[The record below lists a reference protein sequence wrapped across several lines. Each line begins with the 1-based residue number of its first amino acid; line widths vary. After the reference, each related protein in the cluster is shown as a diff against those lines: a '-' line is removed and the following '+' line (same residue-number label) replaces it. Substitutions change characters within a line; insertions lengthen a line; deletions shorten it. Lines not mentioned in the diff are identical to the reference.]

1 MASRLPLTSSKV
13 SVPSMK
19 HHIALFASSILLG
32 TAALQAAAPKPH
44 ADATALAEAQAAGE
58 TNAEEIVADYLKR
71 IAEIDDS
78 GPRLN
83 AVIATFPDAIDQARR
98 LDAERKSGKVRGPL
112 HGIPVLVK
120 DNIEVAGPVPTTAGS
135 LALKDNN
142 TNRDAPIIARLREAG
157 AVILGKT
164 NLSEWANIRS
174 GGSTS
179 GWSAIGGLTRNP
191 HVLDRNSCGSSSG
204 SGAAAA
210 ANLAPLTI
218 GTETDG
224 SIVCPSSVNGIVGF
238 KPTLGL
244 VSRTRIVPISHSQD
258 TAGPMTRTVRDAAL
272 LLTAMAGSDPSD
284 PATVEADKRK
294 KDYAANLTGDALK
307 GMRLGVPLDRIGE
320 NPGLKAI
327 FEAALDV
334 LRKQGAEIVDIADT
348 RKGFDGLGEAEFEVL
363 LVELKADLNAYLAT
377 TPPTVKTRTLEQVI
391 AFNKAEAA
399 ELRWFGQETF
409 ELAQSKGGLDNP
421 SYKEAL
427 AKSKRLAGPEGI
439 DRLLSENKVDL
450 LVSPT
455 TGVAWKTDLVNGD
468 QYSGPSASALPAIAG
483 YPHLTVPMGTIEG
496 LPLGISFVGTAWD
509 DERVLQAGY
518 AYERASKAR
527 VEPAFKPSIEVTLP

>member
-1 MASRLPLTSSKV
+1 
-13 SVPSMK
+13 MK
-19 HHIALFASSILLG
+19 HRIALFASSILLG

-44 ADATALAEAQAAGE
+44 ADAAALAEAQAAGE
-58 TNAEEIVADYLKR
+58 TSSEEIVAAYLKH

-135 LALKDNN
+135 LALKDNI
-142 TNRDAPIIARLREAG
+142 TNRDAPMIARLREAG

-174 GGSTS
+174 GSSTS
-179 GWSAIGGLTRNP
+179 GWSAVGGLTRNP
-191 HVLDRNSCGSSSG
+191 HVLDRNTCGSSSG

-244 VSRTRIVPISHSQD
+244 VSRSRIVPISHSQD
-258 TAGPMTRTVRDAAL
+258 TAGPMTSTVRDAAL
-272 LLTAMAGSDPSD
+272 LLTTMAGSDPSD

-307 GMRLGVPLDRIGE
+307 GMRLGVPRDRIGD
-320 NPGLKAI
+320 NPAIKAR

-363 LVELKADLNAYLAT
+363 MVELKADLNAYLAT
-377 TPPTVKTRTLEQVI
+377 TPPTVKTRTLEEVI
-391 AFNKAEAA
+391 AFNKAEAT
-399 ELRWFGQETF
+399 ELRWFGQELF
-409 ELAQSKGGLDNP
+409 DLAQSKKGLDDP
-421 SYKEAL
+421 GYKEAL

-439 DRLLSENKVDL
+439 DRLLRENKVDL

-509 DERVLQAGY
+509 DERVLRAGY
-518 AYERASKAR
+518 AYEQASKAR
-527 VEPAFKPSIEVTLP
+527 VEPAFKPSIEATLP

>member
-1 MASRLPLTSSKV
+1 
-13 SVPSMK
+13 MK
-19 HHIALFASSILLG
+19 HPIALFASTILLG
-32 TAALQAAAPKPH
+32 TAALNAAPPKSD
-44 ADATALAEAQAAGE
+44 ADVDALAEAQTKGE
-58 TNAEEIVADYLKR
+58 TSAAEIVAYYLNR
-71 IAEIDDS
+71 ISEIDES

-83 AVIATFPDAIDQARR
+83 AVIATFPDAHDQARR
-98 LDAERKSGKVRGPL
+98 LDAERKAGKVRGPL

-135 LALKDNN
+135 LALKDNI
-142 TNRDAPIIARLREAG
+142 TNRDAPMIARLRKAG
-157 AVILGKT
+157 AIILGKT

-174 GGSTS
+174 SGSTS
-179 GWSAIGGLTRNP
+179 GWSAVGGLTKNP
-191 HVLDRNSCGSSSG
+191 HMLDRNTCGSSAG
-204 SGAAAA
+204 SGAAAT

-244 VSRTRIVPISHSQD
+244 VSRSLIVPISHSQD

-272 LLTAMAGSDPSD
+272 LLTAMAGSDATD
-284 PATVEADKRK
+284 PATAEADKRK
-294 KDYAANLTGDALK
+294 KDYAANLNAYALK
-307 GMRLGVPLDRIGE
+307 GMRLGVARDRIGD
-320 NPGLKAI
+320 NPAI
-327 FEAALDV
+327 QARFEAALDV
-334 LRKQGAEIVDIADT
+334 MRKQGAEIVDIADS
-348 RKGFDGLGEAEFEVL
+348 RKGFDGLDEAEFEVL
-363 LVELKADLNAYLAT
+363 MFELKADLNAYLAT
-377 TPPTVKTRTLEQVI
+377 TPSTVKTRTLEQVI
-391 AFNKAEAA
+391 AFNKAEPA

-409 ELAQSKGGLDNP
+409 ELAQSKNGLDDP
-421 SYKEAL
+421 AYKEAL
-427 AKSKRLAGPEGI
+427 AKSKRMAGPEGI
-439 DRLLSENKVDL
+439 DRLLRENKVDL

-483 YPHLTVPMGTIEG
+483 YPHLTVPMGQIEG

-518 AYERASKAR
+518 AYEQASKAR
-527 VEPAFKPSIEVTLP
+527 VAPAFKPSIEATLP

>member
-1 MASRLPLTSSKV
+1 MRTAFAFAA
-13 SVPSMK
+13 
-19 HHIALFASSILLG
+19 ALFASTIVQARSPAVHNLQSGFDSEVTALSATQVAGLG
-32 TAALQAAAPKPH
+32 TS
-44 ADATALAEAQAAGE
+44 
-58 TNAEEIVADYLKR
+58 EEIVRQYLKR
-71 IAEIDDS
+71 IADIDDS

-83 AVIATFPDAIDQARR
+83 AVIAIFPDAIEQARR
-98 LDAERKSGKVRGPL
+98 LDAERKAGKVRGPL

-135 LALKDNN
+135 LALKDNI
-142 TNRDAPIIARLREAG
+142 TNRDAPMIARLRKAG
-157 AVILGKT
+157 AIILGKT

-174 GGSTS
+174 SGSTS
-179 GWSAIGGLTRNP
+179 GWSAVGGLTKNP
-191 HVLDRNSCGSSSG
+191 HMLDRNTCGSSAG
-204 SGAAAA
+204 SGAAAT

-244 VSRTRIVPISHSQD
+244 VSRSLIVPISHSQD

-272 LLTAMAGSDPSD
+272 LLTAMAGSDPTD

-294 KDYAANLTGDALK
+294 TDYAANLTGDALK
-307 GMRLGVPLDRIGE
+307 GMRFGVPRDRLSD
-320 NPGLKAI
+320 NPAIKAR

-334 LRKQGAEIVDIADT
+334 MRKQGAEIVDIADT

-363 LVELKADLNAYLAT
+363 MVELKADLNAYLAT
-377 TPPTVKTRTLEQVI
+377 TPTAVKTRTLEQVI
-391 AFNKAEAA
+391 AFNKAEPA

-409 ELAQSKGGLDNP
+409 ELAQSKGGLEDP
-421 SYKEAL
+421 GYKEAL
-427 AKSKRLAGPEGI
+427 AKSKRMAGPEGI
-439 DRLLSENKVDL
+439 DRLLRENKVDL

-483 YPHLTVPMGTIEG
+483 YPHLTVPMGQIEG

-518 AYERASKAR
+518 AYEQASKAR
-527 VEPAFKPSIEVTLP
+527 VEPAFKPGIEATLP